1 MSLMQFLCAFLREYV
16 WNSYL
21 LSDFPSKTGLPTP
34 NVTTIHV
41 GYCRK
46 GAMKLS
52 VYVLSLL
59 LCAGTALA
67 QLPDSAARKI
77 AAVTAPRDR
86 VDVLNE
92 ISWDLRHNLPNLA
105 LDLALE
111 ARDLADSLGY
121 AEGLGWAFRN
131 EGVSE
136 YILGNYADA
145 LTSNMEA
152 LRIFE
157 RLEDR
162 DGIASSYLNI
172 GLIHWQVGNLDDA
185 LRYFLDAL
193 NLEASTRQQGT
204 ANANIG
210 LIYAERAEFEHALAF
225 SHRAL
230 QVYRAANDR
239 LGESTALNN
248 IGWIHELQLN
258 FDEAL
263 RQYMRSLKIR
273 EELGDSRRIA
283 SVCISIGSVLS
294 AKGRFNRAL
303 RYFSRALALSRR
315 IGDKKLVQDTY
326 QELASTY
333 EALGNFEEAY
343 KHHVRYA
350 AIKDSV
356 LDEQKALDIAK
367 VEANFRIEQAEQEVM
382 LLKRSQQLQQTIVY
396 ATSGGLLLVL
406 IFSVI
411 IFLAYRSKSRIN
423 QQLKATQKQLI
434 VQEKL
439 ASLGQLTAG
448 IAHEIQNPLNFIKN
462 FSEVSKELLDE
473 YSDEQT
479 PTEQKPA
486 LLGDIR
492 QSIEKIHEHGKRA
505 DGIVRGMMLHAR
517 SSSEERQ
524 FADVNNLLA
533 SVVELAGHGTTAM
546 QTGRQPVFD
555 TRLAPMLPTVK
566 IVPQDLSQVFLN
578 ILNNAIDATSERAR
592 SADEDFE
599 PRITIESSVHNRSVR
614 ICIRDNGTGIP
625 ESVRSRIFEPF
636 YTTKETGKGT
646 GLGLAISYDIV
657 VHKYNGTME
666 VNSKENAYTE
676 FIVTLPAE

>member
-1 MSLMQFLCAFLREYV
+1 
-16 WNSYL
+16 
-21 LSDFPSKTGLPTP
+21 
-34 NVTTIHV
+34 
-41 GYCRK
+41 
-46 GAMKLS
+46 MKLS
-52 VYVLSLL
+52 VYVLSILL
-59 LCAGTALA
+59 PASVAWG
-67 QLPDSAARKI
+67 QLPDSVSMRI
-77 AAVTAPRDR
+77 SSVRTPEER
-86 VDVLNE
+86 VDVMNE
-92 ISWDLRHNLPNLA
+92 IAWELRHNLPDNA

-121 AEGLGWAFRN
+121 EEGLGWAFRN
-131 EGVSE
+131 EGVAE

-152 LRIFE
+152 LRVFE
-157 RLEDR
+157 RLQDN

-193 NLEASTRQQGT
+193 NLDPGPLQRAT

-210 LIYAERAEFEHALAF
+210 LIHAERADLDQALAF
-225 SHRAL
+225 SRRAL
-230 QVYRAANDR
+230 EIYRASQDR

-248 IGWIHELQLN
+248 IGWIHELRLD

-263 RQYMRSLKIR
+263 RHYTRSLSIR
-273 EELGDSRRIA
+273 EKLGDQRRIA

-294 AKGRFNRAL
+294 AKGQHVRAL
-303 RYFSRALALSRR
+303 AYFSRALSLSRR
-315 IGDKKLVQDTY
+315 IGDKKLIEDTY
-326 QELASTY
+326 LEMASTY
-333 EALGNFEEAY
+333 QALGNYEEAY
-343 KHHVRYA
+343 RHHVRYA

-356 LDEQKALDIAK
+356 LDDQKALDIAK

-382 LLKRSQQLQQTIVY
+382 LLKRSQQLQETIVY

-423 QQLKATQKQLI
+423 RQLEATQKQLI

-448 IAHEIQNPLNFIKN
+448 IAHEIQNPLNFIQN
-462 FSEVSKELLDE
+462 FSEVSKELLEE
-473 YSDEQT
+473 YVDGNTQG
-479 PTEQKPA
+479 EQKET
-486 LLGDIR
+486 LLRDLR
-492 QSIEKIHEHGKRA
+492 QSIEKIHVHGKRA

-524 FADVNNLLA
+524 FADVNSLLA
-533 SVVELAGHGTTAM
+533 SVVELASHGTTAM
-546 QTGRQPVFD
+546 QAGRQPVFD

-578 ILNNAIDATSERAR
+578 ILNNAIDATSERAHA
-592 SADEDFE
+592 ADDSYE
-599 PRITIESSVHNRSVR
+599 PRIVIETSVQNRAVKIR
-614 ICIRDNGTGIP
+614 IRDNGTGIP
-625 ESVRSRIFEPF
+625 ENVRNKIFEPF
-636 YTTKETGKGT
+636 YTTKEAGKGT

-657 VHKYNGTME
+657 VHKYNGSME
-666 VNSKENAYTE
+666 VNSEENAYTE
-676 FIVTLPAE
+676 FIVTLPAQ

>member
-1 MSLMQFLCAFLREYV
+1 
-16 WNSYL
+16 
-21 LSDFPSKTGLPTP
+21 
-34 NVTTIHV
+34 
-41 GYCRK
+41 
-46 GAMKLS
+46 MKLS
-52 VYVLSLL
+52 AYVLSML
-59 LCAGTALA
+59 LCSSIAVG
-67 QLPDSAARKI
+67 QLPDSLAKKI
-77 AAVTAPRDR
+77 ASARAPEERI
-86 VDVLNE
+86 DVMNE
-92 ISWDLRHNLPNLA
+92 VAWELRHNLPDDA

-111 ARDLADSLGY
+111 ARDLADSIGY
-121 AEGLGWAFRN
+121 EHGLGWAFRN
-131 EGVSE
+131 EAVAE

-157 RLEDR
+157 RLRDE

-193 NLEASTRQQGT
+193 EIDPAPPQRAT

-210 LIYAERAEFEHALAF
+210 VIHAERAEYDKALTY
-225 SHRAL
+225 SGRAL
-230 QVYRAANDR
+230 EVYRAAQDR
-239 LGESTALNN
+239 LGESVALNN
-248 IGWIHELQLN
+248 IGWIHELRLD

-263 RQYMRSLKIR
+263 RHYTRSLKIR

-294 AKGRFNRAL
+294 AKGQHVRAL
-303 RYFSRALALSRR
+303 SYFSRALALSRR
-315 IGDKKLVQDTY
+315 IGDKKQIQDTY
-326 QELASTY
+326 LEMASTHA
-333 EALGNFEEAY
+333 ALGNYEQAY
-343 KHHVRYA
+343 LHHLRYA

-356 LDEQKALDIAK
+356 LDDQKAMDIAK
-367 VEANFRIEQAEQEVM
+367 VEANFRIEQAEQEVK
-382 LLKRSQQLQQTIVY
+382 LLKRSQQLQETIVY

-423 QQLKATQKQLI
+423 RQLEATQKQLI

-448 IAHEIQNPLNFIKN
+448 IAHEIQNPLNFIQN
-462 FSEVSKELLDE
+462 FAEVSRELLDE
-473 YSDEQT
+473 FTDPQTREEQRSV
-479 PTEQKPA
+479 
-486 LLGDIR
+486 LLADLR
-492 QSIEKIHEHGKRA
+492 QSIDKIHEHGKRA

-524 FADVNNLLA
+524 FADVNGLLA
-533 SVVELAGHGTTAM
+533 SVVELASHGTTAM
-546 QTGRQPVFD
+546 QAGRQPVFD

-578 ILNNAIDATSERAR
+578 ILNNAIDATSERSRGAE
-592 SADEDFE
+592 EDYE
-599 PRITIESSVHNRSVR
+599 PRITIESAVHNRSVVIR
-614 ICIRDNGTGIP
+614 IRDNGPGIP
-625 ESVRSRIFEPF
+625 EHVRNKIYEPF
-636 YTTKETGKGT
+636 YTTKEAGKGT

-657 VHKYNGTME
+657 VHKYGGAMSVDSAMGE
-666 VNSKENAYTE
+666 FTE
-676 FIVTLPAE
+676 FTVILPAG